1 MSDVSGRGAK
11 STGPDLSAD
20 DLALAHDVQVAVLRL
35 ARRLR
40 AQRRDVGLTLSQLSV
55 LALLGRSGPMTL
67 GDLAAAEQV
76 RPPSMTRTVAS
87 LVELRMVDRSPS
99 PNDGRQFVVSV
110 TPAGRDL
117 LAADRARREAWLADR
132 LRDVSAADRDVLR
145 RAVMIL
151 DELAPR

>member
-1 MSDVSGRGAK
+1 
-11 STGPDLSAD
+11 
-20 DLALAHDVQVAVLRL
+20 VAVLRL